1 MRAAATPT
9 SPAQCRE
16 DRVAATLIF
25 SPYQVRLALVD
36 SHTSLS
42 PDAGRVWRCPPR
54 QRSRPQRI
62 AVLCIEPDCAD
73 PDRVLVHDAD
83 RNVASMSVLAC
94 VATCAVTP
102 TTIVLTNRLAI

>member
-1 MRAAATPT
+1 M
-9 SPAQCRE
+9 
-16 DRVAATLIF
+16 AATLIF
-25 SPYQVRLALVD
+25 SPYQVRLALMD
-36 SHTSLS
+36 SPTSLS

-54 QRSRPQRI
+54 QRSNPLRI

-94 VATCAVTP
+94 VATCAIMP
-102 TTIVLTNRLAI
+102 TTIVLTDRLAT